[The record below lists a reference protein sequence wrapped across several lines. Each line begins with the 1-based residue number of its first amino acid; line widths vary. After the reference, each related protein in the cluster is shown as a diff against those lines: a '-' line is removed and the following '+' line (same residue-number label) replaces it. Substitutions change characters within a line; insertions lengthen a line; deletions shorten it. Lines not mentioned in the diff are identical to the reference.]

1 MIDLQEELLL
11 RQVVNRP
18 SREDSFLD
26 LIFTNNEDIFG
37 VVDAEDSI
45 MTDHRILSIQTF
57 LETPLVTC
65 TLRALDGFEALNF
78 HHRAVKWD
86 DMTIE
91 LAEVD
96 WSGELA
102 QHDVEDMFEAFR
114 RVLLGVCEKHVPR
127 RTMRGNRRSRI
138 PRDRKI
144 LMRKRCKLRKKME
157 RELNPI
163 QSSTLKNQLKE
174 LELKISKSHEDE
186 MMRVEGEAIDA
197 IRDNSKFFFTYA
209 QSKAKTRTGIG
220 PLSNGTELVQDP
232 LEMSELLRVQ
242 YESVFTS
249 PLATRP
255 NNILEHL
262 ERETL
267 ENFHLE
273 LSDFHKAAKT
283 LRNGSSAGPDGIPAL
298 LIKKLIGVL
307 AEPFKVI
314 WTESM
319 QTGVIPRILKRGKI
333 TPIYKGGDRMIASNY
348 RPVTLTSHCIKM
360 YEKIIVQKMT
370 RYLEDNNLYNSGQ
383 HGFRGGRSCLTQL
396 IDHQMNILEQLCDR
410 SDIDVVYLDFAKAF
424 DKVDHGVLM
433 EKLSGLGIRGR
444 LLNWISQ
451 FLRDRKQFVA
461 VDGAVSTEFEVIS
474 GVPQGSVLGPLL
486 FLVHIAD
493 LTDDIQHC
501 KVTSFADDTR
511 VVKAVKNIE
520 DCSLLQDDLDRIY
533 GWAIRTNMFFNG
545 SKFEL
550 LRYTVAGEPV
560 DFAYKTADDLPIHE
574 REEVTDLGVVM
585 TNSANFVSQ
594 VAEVAS
600 RGRQRVGWIFRVFK
614 TRERAPIMTLYRAL
628 VLPILEYCC
637 QLWHPQALGLVR
649 QVEAVQRSFT
659 YRINGMEDLDYW
671 QRLERLKLYSL
682 ERRRERYLII
692 YVWKV
697 LEKLVPNFEGRD
709 RIYTV
714 ERARRGRLCVLP
726 TRRREAMQR
735 LQTLHEGS
743 IPVFGTKLFNCL
755 PKDIRELDVSL
766 ETFKSHLDRFLARIP
781 DKPCLPH
788 YHQGASTNSI
798 IKQLEAMRADGVFIL

>member
-1 MIDLQEELLL
+1 MGMLREKMVESGTILTALTETHLNPNILDAECCIENYDLYRADRGQNRSKGGVAMYIRSDVAGSSKLICSGSNGVVEYQMVHIRQYNVVIINIYRPPTAKMTEFSPIVSTLKEKLDELDDHSASLVICGDFNFPRTCFHTGTTSGGSDEERRQAGLMIDLQEELLL

-114 RVLLGVCEKHVPR
+114 RVLLGVCGKYVPR

-396 IDHQMNILEQLCDR
+396 IDHQMNILE
-410 SDIDVVYLDFAKAF
+410 
-424 DKVDHGVLM
+424 
-433 EKLSGLGIRGR
+433 
-444 LLNWISQ
+444 
-451 FLRDRKQFVA
+451 
-461 VDGAVSTEFEVIS
+461 
-474 GVPQGSVLGPLL
+474 
-486 FLVHIAD
+486 
-493 LTDDIQHC
+493 
-501 KVTSFADDTR
+501 
-511 VVKAVKNIE
+511 
-520 DCSLLQDDLDRIY
+520 
-533 GWAIRTNMFFNG
+533 
-545 SKFEL
+545 
-550 LRYTVAGEPV
+550 
-560 DFAYKTADDLPIHE
+560 
-574 REEVTDLGVVM
+574 
-585 TNSANFVSQ
+585 
-594 VAEVAS
+594 
-600 RGRQRVGWIFRVFK
+600 
-614 TRERAPIMTLYRAL
+614 
-628 VLPILEYCC
+628 
-637 QLWHPQALGLVR
+637 
-649 QVEAVQRSFT
+649 
-659 YRINGMEDLDYW
+659 
-671 QRLERLKLYSL
+671 
-682 ERRRERYLII
+682 
-692 YVWKV
+692 
-697 LEKLVPNFEGRD
+697 
-709 RIYTV
+709 
-714 ERARRGRLCVLP
+714 
-726 TRRREAMQR
+726 
-735 LQTLHEGS
+735 
-743 IPVFGTKLFNCL
+743 
-755 PKDIRELDVSL
+755 
-766 ETFKSHLDRFLARIP
+766 
-781 DKPCLPH
+781 
-788 YHQGASTNSI
+788 
-798 IKQLEAMRADGVFIL
+798 